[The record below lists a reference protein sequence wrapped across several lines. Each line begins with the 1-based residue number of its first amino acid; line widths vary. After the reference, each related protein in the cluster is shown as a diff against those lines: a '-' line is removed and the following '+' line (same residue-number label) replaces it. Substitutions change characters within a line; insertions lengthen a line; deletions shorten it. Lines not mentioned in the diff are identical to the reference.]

1 MYANNRDTACDGNR
15 AGVPAEATNPN
26 ANELNRGAL
35 GELTDA
41 TGADPLLTTHM
52 TPTHRET
59 PTQAPSR
66 IQPGTQI
73 IVTTTVATHFVYSD
87 ITFPK
92 RHERECNQYLQQ
104 NWCPAKMSAHLT
116 TLTNDEFD
124 TLTSDQIHLNLN
136 TKELRKTIKPT
147 ETRRY

>member
-73 IVTTTVATHFVYSD
+73 IVTTTVATHLCTPVYL
-87 ITFPK
+87 FPNDMNGNAINTYNK
-92 RHERECNQYLQQ
+92 IGARLR
-104 NWCPAKMSAHLT
+104 CPHT
-116 TLTNDEFD
+116 
-124 TLTSDQIHLNLN
+124 
-136 TKELRKTIKPT
+136 
-147 ETRRY
+147 

>member
-26 ANELNRGAL
+26 ANELNPGAL

-73 IVTTTVATHFVYSD
+73 IVTTTVATHLCTP
-87 ITFPK
+87 I
-92 RHERECNQYLQQ
+92 
-104 NWCPAKMSAHLT
+104 
-116 TLTNDEFD
+116 
-124 TLTSDQIHLNLN
+124 
-136 TKELRKTIKPT
+136 
-147 ETRRY
+147 